1 MVGDSRYLVLITDRR
16 YEGPGFNSP
25 AFFVTFGIAMNIVRI
40 NKNKNEVRRRY
51 TPAPVGE

>member
-1 MVGDSRYLVLITDRR
+1 MADKQRPDFS
-16 YEGPGFNSP
+16 SA

>member
-1 MVGDSRYLVLITDRR
+1 
-16 YEGPGFNSP
+16 
-25 AFFVTFGIAMNIVRI
+25 MNIVRI

>member
-1 MVGDSRYLVLITDRR
+1 MADKQRPDFS
-16 YEGPGFNSP
+16 SP

-40 NKNKNEVRRRY
+40 NQNKNEVRRRY